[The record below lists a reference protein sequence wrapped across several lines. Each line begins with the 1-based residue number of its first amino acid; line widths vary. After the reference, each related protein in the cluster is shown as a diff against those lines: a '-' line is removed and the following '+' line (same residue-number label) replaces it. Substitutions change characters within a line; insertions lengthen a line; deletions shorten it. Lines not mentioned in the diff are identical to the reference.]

1 MTQACGA
8 AVTRLT
14 IDIRHLALAAAL
26 SLAPENRGA
35 EQADKPEINAGKCS
49 EARKSQPDAAH
60 ERRRRLVGLSKHLCG
75 VATDLSL
82 RCIKAYQG
90 ASVPGARTQAS
101 VGGVCIALCCHH
113 LMTWQDYVGH
123 EFLRELG
130 CGEADFER
138 LRRAT
143 SWATGCRA
151 CRSPAQAAA
160 PAEGAAGGGGGGG
173 GVLSAGEKE
182 EIGRCCK
189 RLLDVGRLRFVQDQ
203 LGLEAEL
210 VSYAPRSVTPENALL
225 LAWMPSTRRT

>member
-1 MTQACGA
+1 MA
-8 AVTRLT
+8 RLT
-14 IDIRHLALAAAL
+14 IDIRDLVLAAAVGL
-26 SLAPENRGA
+26 TPENRGGA
-35 EQADKPEINAGKCS
+35 QAGKQEINAGKCS
-49 EARKSQPDAAH
+49 EAEPAAR
-60 ERRRRLVGLSKHLCG
+60 EPRRRRLVGLSKHLCG

-90 ASVPGARTQAS
+90 AAMPGARTQAS

-113 LMTWQDYVGH
+113 LMTWRDYVGH

-151 CRSPAQAAA
+151 CRSKAQAED
-160 PAEGAAGGGGGGG
+160 PAEGAGAGGGG
-173 GVLSAGEKE
+173 LSAGEKE

-189 RLLDVGRLRFVQDQ
+189 RLLDVGRLRFVKDQ
-203 LGLEAEL
+203 LGLEGEL

-225 LAWMPSTRRT
+225 LAWMPAS